1 VINGG
6 TKVFKAEAHKNADA
20 TGEVG
25 VFNSNLFQ
33 MRHQMSEFQGCDIGG
48 LDGENNSNSDFE
60 GTTEPP
66 KNIYNKRS
74 SLFKNG
80 SKLFYKG
87 FYVTRGKLLGAGDT
101 SYGLY
106 APTDRSNENPRI
118 SHENLNPRGSQT
130 RFNNTTRGDLSPM
143 ESPFGKLPHR
153 TSDFNA
159 GKLKTQKSQSHYNDS
174 QHGKSMGN
182 ILKGQSQRL
191 PAASE
196 KAPNPHLTINAAS
209 SKFSKHPRNVTDLD
223 SPKPSPR
230 QTQPKK
236 TKTVIGSW
244 RKKNTKGTSPEYVN
258 FYPINFPGQQKK
270 FHDDYLNNRKTSF
283 KKNGPGF
290 PWL

>member
-1 VINGG
+1 
-6 TKVFKAEAHKNADA
+6 
-20 TGEVG
+20 
-25 VFNSNLFQ
+25 
-33 MRHQMSEFQGCDIGG
+33 MSEFQGCDIGG
-48 LDGENNSNSDFE
+48 LDGENKSNSDFE
-60 GTTEPP
+60 GTSEPP

-87 FYVTRGKLLGAGDT
+87 FYVTRAKLPGAGDT

-130 RFNNTTRGDLSPM
+130 RFYNTTRGDLSPI
-143 ESPFGKLPHR
+143 ESPFGKLPRR

-174 QHGKSMGN
+174 QQGNSMGN

-191 PAASE
+191 PAAS
-196 KAPNPHLTINAAS
+196 KKVNPHLTINAAS
-209 SKFSKHPRNVTDLD
+209 SKFSKQFKNLTDLD
-223 SPKPSPR
+223 SPKPSPHP
-230 QTQPKK
+230 TKPKK

-258 FYPINFPGQQKK
+258 FYPTNFPGQQKK
-270 FHDDYLNNRKTSF
+270 FHDDYLNNLNVFF
-283 KKNGPGF
+283 KKKSAGYPR
-290 PWL
+290 LYYAIA

>member
-48 LDGENNSNSDFE
+48 LDGENKSNSDFE
-60 GTTEPP
+60 GPSEPP

-87 FYVTRGKLLGAGDT
+87 FYVTRGKLPGAYDT

-143 ESPFGKLPHR
+143 ESPFGKLPR
-153 TSDFNA
+153 RPSDFNA

-174 QHGKSMGN
+174 QQGKSMGN
-182 ILKGQSQRL
+182 IQKGQSQRL

-196 KAPNPHLTINAAS
+196 KVPNPHLTINAAS
-209 SKFSKHPRNVTDLD
+209 SKFSKHPRNLTDLD
-223 SPKPSPR
+223 SPKPSPHP
-230 QTQPKK
+230 TQPKK

-258 FYPINFPGQQKK
+258 FYLKIFRGKKK
-270 FHDDYLNNRKTSF
+270 FHNDYLNNRNMSF
-283 KKNGPGF
+283 KKNRPDF